1 MLGFFFPLITFNKNA
16 RISETEKRHL
26 AERPRLFVEN
36 RINKNFFTD
45 CDAYFSDRFGGREKL
60 VFFNKMLN
68 IFINKNDI
76 LLNDNAIQGKD
87 GWLFFRLDGNSA
99 DYNKANLLNDE
110 QLESFKLDI
119 KKTADWCAEQRIKCI
134 FLICPNK
141 HSVYQEFY
149 PISRPHGKSRADQ
162 LATVFNELGV
172 SYIFPRDYLISKKSE
187 YDFPLYYETDTHWNS
202 QGAYLTSILLRNKI
216 DFLFPNIDFPKI
228 EYETTVGYSMTAGDI
243 LPMLGLRESK
253 STQPKLMPT
262 GGNTTDYYIYLK
274 NDLQNFGK
282 DGIIT
287 KGANSKLPR
296 ALIYRDSFFVSL
308 EPFVS
313 PLFSEAEY
321 IWKNFNEEDKK
332 YVLQY
337 KPDII
342 IFEAVERYALTII
355 Q

>member
-216 DFLFPNIDFPKI
+216 DFLFPNI
-228 EYETTVGYSMTAGDI
+228 T
-243 LPMLGLRESK
+243 L
-253 STQPKLMPT
+253 
-262 GGNTTDYYIYLK
+262 
-274 NDLQNFGK
+274 
-282 DGIIT
+282 
-287 KGANSKLPR
+287 
-296 ALIYRDSFFVSL
+296 
-308 EPFVS
+308 
-313 PLFSEAEY
+313 
-321 IWKNFNEEDKK
+321 
-332 YVLQY
+332 
-337 KPDII
+337 
-342 IFEAVERYALTII
+342 
-355 Q
+355 